1 VVPLLERFGR
11 ISPGAGGLGM
21 YESIASATGTGSSST
36 ITFSSIP
43 STYKHLQIRYIAQS
57 DRSGYNDDSL
67 AIEINGDTSSTYYS
81 HSMYA
86 ISSSIGISGSSQGG
100 STEIGT
106 ATASG
111 LVSQRVSSG
120 IIDILDYNNTA
131 IKKVFRGFSAYTL
144 AGNNFLKIASGHWPS
159 TSAITS
165 ISLISNTNSNWTTN
179 TVISLYG
186 IKGA

>member
-1 VVPLLERFGR
+1 
-11 ISPGAGGLGM
+11 M

-57 DRSGYNDDSL
+57 TRNANDDEL

-81 HSMYA
+81 HMLYGVSTTVGPGGSA
-86 ISSSIGISGSSQGG
+86 QSGASSIGVTTGGAIASQ
-100 STEIGT
+100 
-106 ATASG
+106 
-111 LVSQRVSSG
+111 QVSSG
-120 IIDILDYNNTA
+120 VIDILDYGNTS
-131 IKKVFRGFSAYTL
+131 IKKVFRSFSAYTL
-144 AGNNFLKIASGHWPS
+144 VGNNFLKIASGHWPS

-186 IKGA
+186 IKDA